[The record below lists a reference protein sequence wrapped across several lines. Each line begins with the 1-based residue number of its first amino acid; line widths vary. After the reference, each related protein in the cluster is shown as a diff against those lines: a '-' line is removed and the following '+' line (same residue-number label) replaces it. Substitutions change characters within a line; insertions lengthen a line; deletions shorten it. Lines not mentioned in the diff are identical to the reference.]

1 MQRAIV
7 VLLLIVFASC
17 NNDLKHYE
25 KIIETTDRIEV
36 HYKNDKDTIILT
48 PQQTN
53 DFKNI
58 FTTDVIPKI
67 QQKFLYDIAVDLYKD
82 SSRIGFIMLSNN
94 SVLPFAN
101 FSSDSLDFGFVLT
114 YRMGMFFDNIKSK

>member
-7 VLLLIVFASC
+7 VLLLIIFASC

-48 PQQTN
+48 PQQTS

-58 FTTDVIPKI
+58 FTTDVMPKL
-67 QQKFLYDIAVDLYKD
+67 QSKFLYDVAVDFYKD
-82 SSRIGFIMLSNN
+82 SSRIGFIMISNN

-101 FSSDSLDFGFVLT
+101 FSSDSLGFGFVLT
-114 YRMGMFFDNIKSK
+114 YRMGMFFDNLKSK